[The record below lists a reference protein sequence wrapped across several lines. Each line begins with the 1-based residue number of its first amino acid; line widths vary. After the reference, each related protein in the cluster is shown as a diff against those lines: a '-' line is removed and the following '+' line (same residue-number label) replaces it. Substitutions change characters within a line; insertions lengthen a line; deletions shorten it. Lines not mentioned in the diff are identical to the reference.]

1 MILFCVFTLGVRI
14 TTDTG
19 RLQTAV
25 KHSSCVAASLRRLR
39 ILCAASSD
47 CTYVRKNP
55 RLAVRMA
62 VPVILYCI
70 FVPLIVEVLLLIG
83 LDAQVKYVRGVCN
96 VLAKREIIKKTT
108 LVLISTVAVRSVQ
121 KLGNTNGDRV
131 CIERPHS
138 LAKPEEI
145 IVQTGKFQFKNRD
158 R

>member
-1 MILFCVFTLGVRI
+1 MILFCVFTLLGVRI

-25 KHSSCVAASLRRLR
+25 KHSTCVAASLRRLR
-39 ILCAASSD
+39 IVCAASSD

-62 VPVILYCI
+62 VPVLLLYCI

-96 VLAKREIIKKTT
+96 MLAR
-108 LVLISTVAVRSVQ
+108 
-121 KLGNTNGDRV
+121 
-131 CIERPHS
+131 
-138 LAKPEEI
+138 
-145 IVQTGKFQFKNRD
+145 
-158 R
+158 